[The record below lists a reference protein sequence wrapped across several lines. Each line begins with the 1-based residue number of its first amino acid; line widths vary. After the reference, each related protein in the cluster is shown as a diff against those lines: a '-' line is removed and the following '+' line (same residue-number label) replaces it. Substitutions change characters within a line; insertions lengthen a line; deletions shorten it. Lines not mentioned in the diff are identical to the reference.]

1 MASAVF
7 EALFDGSEEF
17 EFDGDSSAVVLWV
30 TDDPNLNEQT
40 RFRIIEASDRLGSS
54 RLVVIRDKFD
64 ADRLEAGKVYFLN
77 RQKLTA
83 KTFITHSKRL
93 SRSS

>member
-17 EFDGDSSAVVLWV
+17 EFEAGPTAVVLWV

-40 RFRIIEASDRLGSS
+40 RFRIIEASEPVTLPAAAPRA
-54 RLVVIRDKFD
+54 RR
-64 ADRLEAGKVYFLN
+64 GK
-77 RQKLTA
+77 
-83 KTFITHSKRL
+83 SK
-93 SRSS
+93 